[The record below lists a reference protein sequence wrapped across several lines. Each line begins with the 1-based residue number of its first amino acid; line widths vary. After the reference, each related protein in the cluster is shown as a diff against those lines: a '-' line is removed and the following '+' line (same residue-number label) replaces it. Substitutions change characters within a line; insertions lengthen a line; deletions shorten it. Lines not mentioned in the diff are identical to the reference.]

1 MMFLIL
7 IAVLFS
13 FPISAQEV
21 TVQDLQK
28 AMVDEDAPIEITIPE
43 NISSDEKLKNGE
55 NPNFN
60 SKMSKQEL
68 ELLEKGEV
76 LIRDID
82 NIRNIS
88 LNMENKH
95 FSKELITSMK
105 KIRPRYLAEVITYIP
120 YDGMEDLPERF
131 DRSLYNAS
139 DFTGIPYWSEESQ
152 QWFDLFS
159 YAELK
164 DKYSK
169 GNKEFVI
176 VDVVMDPLDV
186 VTGRFEVQK
195 TKSEFLYQAF
205 NETKVTYR
213 KIIECVKPEKME
225 VAIYVFYDK
234 DSNNWIMYGIGGV
247 RAPRFPIFHKR
258 IMVSFMNRT
267 KSLCMYFLSKL

>member
-76 LIRDID
+76 LIRNID

-88 LNMENKH
+88 N
-95 FSKELITSMK
+95 
-105 KIRPRYLAEVITYIP
+105 
-120 YDGMEDLPERF
+120 
-131 DRSLYNAS
+131 
-139 DFTGIPYWSEESQ
+139 
-152 QWFDLFS
+152 
-159 YAELK
+159 
-164 DKYSK
+164 
-169 GNKEFVI
+169 
-176 VDVVMDPLDV
+176 
-186 VTGRFEVQK
+186 
-195 TKSEFLYQAF
+195 
-205 NETKVTYR
+205 
-213 KIIECVKPEKME
+213 
-225 VAIYVFYDK
+225 
-234 DSNNWIMYGIGGV
+234 
-247 RAPRFPIFHKR
+247 
-258 IMVSFMNRT
+258 
-267 KSLCMYFLSKL
+267 